1 MKVRNQVRLPWRRL
15 VALLMLGLLIA
26 LAGGCSGTGGNTPPP
41 PAGNAGSHEIVDAT
55 GTVLKLEH
63 KPQRIAS
70 LSISTDEILMA
81 LVAPERIAALSY
93 LVDDPGISNIA
104 GQTQAV
110 AGRVKANAEVIIAF
124 QPDLVITPDWQPA
137 TLIQT
142 LREAGII
149 VYVYKAPANLAEVKQ
164 AVAAIARGVG
174 EEAAGARVIDG
185 MDKALAQIDE
195 VVSQIPA
202 DKRQVVIRSTLLGDS
217 GGIGST
223 FEDICRY
230 AGVQDG
236 AAMLGLSMNEMM
248 SKEQIVKINPDII
261 FLPLWDYAGKTDLQK
276 FGEDMQH
283 DPALQPVKAIQ
294 NRRLVAVPD
303 SHLSCNSQYIVE
315 AVRDVARAAYP
326 EYFKDR

>member
-1 MKVRNQVRLPWRRL
+1 MMKVRNQVRLRLLRL
-15 VALLMLGLLIA
+15 VALLLLGLLIT
-26 LAGGCSGTGGNTPPP
+26 LAGGCSGTGGNTPQ
-41 PAGNAGSHEIVDAT
+41 PAGEAAAYEIVDAT
-55 GTVLKLEH
+55 GTVLKLKH
-63 KPQRIAS
+63 KPQKIAS

-93 LVDDPGISNIA
+93 LVDEPGISNIA
-104 GQTQAV
+104 GQAKAV
-110 AGRVKANAEVIIAF
+110 SGRVKANAEVIIAL
-124 QPDLVITPDWQPA
+124 QPDLVIIPDWQPS

-142 LREAGII
+142 LREAGIA

-164 AVAAIARGVG
+164 SIAAVARGVG
-174 EEAAGARVIDG
+174 EEAAGARIIEN
-185 MDKALAQIDE
+185 MDKELAQIDE
-195 VVSQIPA
+195 IVRQIPA
-202 DKRQVVIRSTLLGDS
+202 DKRQVVIRSTLMGDS

-236 AAMLGLSMNEMM
+236 AAMIGLSMNEMM

-261 FLPLWDYAGKTDLQK
+261 FLPLWDYTGKTDLKK
-276 FGEDMQH
+276 FGEDIEN

-303 SHLSCNSQYIVE
+303 SHVSCNSQYIVE

-326 EYFKDR
+326 EYFQDR